1 MKDVFQKNMRTDE
14 IKNEIDEIRKW
25 EEKINRKDF
34 KYKKN
39 KYLYDFQQFESILCF
54 FDSIIIGKI
63 NIDEAEMNQT
73 NLLENI
79 VKFDSKSKPQARDR
93 KDKKRNTFDSVNAL
107 DEGREL
113 TLNAFRSRIF
123 PIKVKQR

>member
-34 KYKKN
+34 KYKTN

-54 FDSIIIGKI
+54 FDSITIGKI

-79 VKFDSKSKPQARDR
+79 VKFDSKSKP
-93 KDKKRNTFDSVNAL
+93 
-107 DEGREL
+107 
-113 TLNAFRSRIF
+113 
-123 PIKVKQR
+123 

>member
-34 KYKKN
+34 KYKTN

-123 PIKVKQR
+123 PIKAKQR